1 MLEYYITLSA
11 EPVATM
17 NSLKGLNDKQ
27 LTSAVW
33 ASTAWLALE
42 VLFERVSQLKGQ
54 DTGWRS
60 SFCCIWKNCKCASP
74 ARGIWLRALHHKL
87 LVVCYRS
94 KERLVKQMPRDV
106 FNHSTVTGKDRL
118 CIYYP
123 ALLGNS
129 TDVPQTDCLRDKS
142 HINTSNLMFALQFC
156 KNIVKL
162 ENDC

>member
-1 MLEYYITLSA
+1 
-11 EPVATM
+11 M
-17 NSLKGLNDKQ
+17 NECPNLKNKTQGD
-27 LTSAVW
+27 AHPF
-33 ASTAWLALE
+33 AA
-42 VLFERVSQLKGQ
+42 FE
-54 DTGWRS
+54 
-60 SFCCIWKNCKCASP
+60 KNCKCASP
-74 ARGIWLRALHHKL
+74 ARGISLRALHHKL

-142 HINTSNLMFALQFC
+142 TTNLMFALQFC
-156 KNIVKL
+156 KNVVKL